1 MARSDL
7 CPGCAGSACL
17 LWNSGDT
24 AVLRGSASS
33 GSAWGY
39 GDKAEAQQP
48 GQKLWGAQLHLSEGA
63 SCLNLGDALHASSH
77 WHTDICRP
85 SSKSPRSR
93 PQEGQHGGGTARGC
107 RSGDRQRGQTEEP
120 RCGVCPDPSTLCPS
134 PVRCFTPHFVVLWQG
149 NEAWGP
155 RSSSCRRA
163 GWLQAGKKTTR
174 VKINGSRLA
183 AG

>member
-17 LWNSGDT
+17 LWNSEDT

-48 GQKLWGAQLHLSEGA
+48 GQKLWGAQLQLSEGA

-93 PQEGQHGGGTARGC
+93 PQEGQHGGGIARGC
-107 RSGDRQRGQTEEP
+107 RSGIDRGAKQRNHDVECALTH
-120 RCGVCPDPSTLCPS
+120 RPSVPVQCAASPPTLLFYGKEM
-134 PVRCFTPHFVVLWQG
+134 RHG
-149 NEAWGP
+149 GP
-155 RSSSCRRA
+155 GPA
-163 GWLQAGKKTTR
+163 
-174 VKINGSRLA
+174 LA
-183 AG
+183 AVQDGFKPERKQPV